1 MNPIIPEWPAPD
13 CVKAFST
20 VRAGGF
26 SMAPY
31 HGNADGTGGLNLG
44 LHVGDDPVTVRRN
57 RALLKTWLPS
67 EPVWLNQVHGS
78 NIVDAGK
85 VGGIP
90 DADASFTF
98 QKDTVCVVMT
108 ADCLPVLLCT
118 ADGTAVAAVHA
129 GWRGLSA
136 GVLEKAV
143 GMLGEKGGSGIMAWL
158 GPAIGPAAFEV
169 GEDVRKVFLHKDR
182 ECSAAFRE
190 RRNAKGK
197 YLADIYGLAR
207 DTLKKAGVS
216 RVYGGNFCT
225 VTDSGRF
232 YSYRRDKVTGRM
244 ATGIWIASREDQL
257 FFCNK

>member
-26 SMAPY
+26 SLAPY
-31 HGNADGTGGLNLG
+31 HGNAAGTGGLNLG
-44 LHVGDDPVTVRRN
+44 LHVGDDPVTVLKN
-57 RALLKTWLPS
+57 RDLLKKRLPS

-78 NIVDAGK
+78 DVVDAGK
-85 VGGIP
+85 VAGIP

-98 QKDTVCVVMT
+98 QKDTVCVIMT

-118 ADGTAVAAVHA
+118 ADGAAVAAVHA
-129 GWRGLSA
+129 GWRGLA
-136 GVLEKAV
+136 GGVLENAV
-143 GMLGEKGGSGIMAWL
+143 GILGKKGGSGIMAWL

-169 GEDVRKVFLHKDR
+169 GEDVRKAFLHKDR
-182 ECSAAFRE
+182 KFSAAFRE
-190 RRNAKGK
+190 RKGAEGK
-197 YLADIYGLAR
+197 YLADIYELAR
-207 DTLKKAGVS
+207 GTLNKAGVS
-216 RVYGGNFCT
+216 RVYGGDFCT

-244 ATGIWIASREDQL
+244 ATGIWIAS
-257 FFCNK
+257 